1 MIIIT
6 TSAFNQNGNQNQYY
20 YTNKDKNKM
29 YSGVLGNLVAFG
41 AKSLFKEIMKGC
53 VFYCKYTNCLQQKAQ
68 LNNRNFD
75 E

>member
-41 AKSLFKEIMKGC
+41 AKSLFKEIMKGMC
-53 VFYCKYTNCLQQKAQ
+53 IL
-68 LNNRNFD
+68 L
-75 E
+75 